1 MITLLGL
8 VESIR
13 VRLDDQG
20 GDAGTIPAGYYAY
33 WQYDDTSCL
42 WKNKELVGYLKAVLL
57 DVAGRAP
64 WTAEGTIGDH
74 LGVPTRLAVKAL
86 NPEVIMNT
94 ATIAVEQIRLVSS
107 GLLLTKTTS
116 SQLEKIG
123 GFEWSTLAGVP
134 THYVEPRRGLI
145 RLYPIPED
153 ADELRLVVRR
163 RTLDE
168 FEWTDVA
175 TEETPYAELPD
186 IPDDLREALVVGVC
200 RLSYLKNDADT
211 LNVPLAQEY
220 ERQFTALVGPVV
232 SWRQKE
238 ARRENANLNV
248 AIHGFGYTRK
258 KMRVAD
264 TEEDW

>member
-1 MITLLGL
+1 MYLLGL
-8 VESIR
+8 IESIR

-42 WKNKELVGYLKAVLL
+42 WKNKELVGYLKAALL
-57 DVAGRAP
+57 EVAGRAP

-74 LGVPTRLAVKAL
+74 LGVPTRLTVKAL
-86 NPEVIMNT
+86 NPEIT
-94 ATIAVEQIRLVSS
+94 LHISTLAIEQVRLVSS
-107 GLLLTKTTS
+107 GLILTKATS

-123 GFEWSTLAGVP
+123 GDEWATLTGVP
-134 THYVEPRRGLI
+134 THYVEPIRGLI
-145 RLYPIPED
+145 RLYPIPSS
-153 ADELRLVVRR
+153 ADEVRLVVRR

-175 TEETPYAELPD
+175 TEEAPYLELSD
-186 IPDDLREALVVGVC
+186 IPEDLREALVVGVC
-200 RLSYLKNDADT
+200 KLAYLKNDADT
-211 LNVPLAQEY
+211 INIQLSQEY
-220 ERQFTALVGPVV
+220 ERQFTAMVGPVV

-248 AIHGFGYTRK
+248 QIHGYGYTRN